1 MRTGSVLLLLG
12 CGVVFGWTVG
22 SPAPGVSDTMTGTF
36 SATSK
41 SAVASHSADGARIS
55 ARSQGWSSD
64 ETVLERQPDGHFY
77 AEASVDSR
85 PCRFLVDTGA
95 SIVALTAE
103 DADAMGLQWDESA
116 LTSIGRGASGP
127 VYGIPIVIDRMELG
141 GFEARGV
148 QAAIV
153 PEGLDVSLLG
163 QSFLSQLRGVQIDG
177 DRMTLGSTS

>member
-1 MRTGSVLLLLG
+1 MRTGSVILLLG
-12 CGVVFGWTVG
+12 CGVVFGWTTG
-22 SPAPGVSDTMTGTF
+22 SPAPGVSETMTGTF

-41 SAVASHSADGARIS
+41 SAVASPAVEGAAASA
-55 ARSQGWSSD
+55 GWSSD
-64 ETVLERQPDGHFY
+64 ETVLERQSDGHFY

-103 DADAMGLQWDESA
+103 DADAMGLEWDDSD
-116 LTSIGRGASGP
+116 LQSIGRGASGP
-127 VYGIPIVIDRMELG
+127 VYGIPIVLDRMELG
-141 GFEARGV
+141 GFEARNV

-153 PEGLDVSLLG
+153 PAGLDISLLG

-177 DRMTLGSTS
+177 DRMTLGSSS